1 MLNNQHSAQKTNKSP
16 ISKTYESSN
25 VLEFKKLDSCLTK
38 ASPSRSPA
46 QIKPTSS
53 ELLERT
59 IKRIDGAYADSTIRA
74 YYADMR
80 DLIYFC
86 KKRGTVGLPITGE
99 DLCIYI
105 AHLTQSGRTSASI
118 RRVMAGVA
126 TIHKLNRFEDPT
138 KDPDVLLEMRRM
150 HRKLGRYSKQALG
163 ITSDILE
170 KMIEA
175 SEAGNR
181 GSRDRALLL
190 LAYDSLCRRSE
201 LVDLHI
207 EDIQITLKNGK
218 EHMSILIRKSKTDQF
233 AVGKRI
239 FVSERT
245 KVAINKWLERLRNPK
260 SGILFRGVNRAQRIV
275 DPLKPGQINRIYKRL
290 ARLAELDKEIINQI
304 SGHSLRVGHAQDMVN
319 AGESLPLIMSKGRWS
334 KTDTVMRYVDNI
346 SYQNQF

>member
-1 MLNNQHSAQKTNKSP
+1 MLNNQHSAQKSNKSP
-16 ISKTYESSN
+16 ISKTNGSSN
-25 VLEFKKLDSCLTK
+25 VLDFKKLDSRPTK
-38 ASPSRSPA
+38 TRHRKGEN
-46 QIKPTSS
+46 QIKPTPS

-59 IKRIDGAYADSTIRA
+59 IKKIDGAYADSTIRA

-80 DLIYFC
+80 DLIHFC
-86 KKRGTVGLPITGE
+86 EVQGTIGLPITGE

-170 KMIEA
+170 KMIQA

-201 LVDLHI
+201 LVDLRI
-207 EDIQITLKNGK
+207 EDIQVTLKNSK
-218 EHMSILIRKSKTDQF
+218 EQMSILIRKSKTDQY
-233 AVGKRI
+233 ARGKRI

-245 KVAINKWLERLRNPK
+245 QEAIKDWLERLRNPK
-260 SGILFRGVNRAQRIV
+260 SGVLLRGINRAQRIV
-275 DPLKPGQINRIYKRL
+275 EPLKPGQINRIYKRL
-290 ARLAELDKEIINQI
+290 AKLAELGQEIINQI

-334 KTDTVMRYVDNI
+334 KTDTVMRYVEHIN
-346 SYQNQF
+346 YQ